1 MTKASAEFTTA
12 LTLQAVSGNF
22 VHTDLFNDELSS
34 GMGHI
39 ELAKWADAI
48 VIAPATANF
57 ISNLA
62 MGRAED
68 LATSVCL
75 ATEKNILVAPAM
87 NVQMWKNPITQEN
100 IEMLKSRDFSFH
112 GPTVGELACGDVGQ
126 GRMSD
131 PETFPNVV
139 YKILKKGIWQG
150 KNILITAGPTIEPI
164 DPVRFISN
172 HSSGTMGYEIARR
185 SAEIGANVTLISG
198 PTVIKPPD
206 CEIINIETADQMFE
220 KTFEQ
225 INNRVIDIVF
235 CVAAVCD
242 YKPMNY
248 SKRKDK
254 ETSQKLNF

>member
-100 IEMLKSRDFSFH
+100 IEMLKSRF
-112 GPTVGELACGDVGQ
+112 
-126 GRMSD
+126 
-131 PETFPNVV
+131 
-139 YKILKKGIWQG
+139 
-150 KNILITAGPTIEPI
+150 
-164 DPVRFISN
+164 FISWT
-172 HSSGTMGYEIARR
+172 HRWRVGLRR
-185 SAEIGANVTLISG
+185 CW
-198 PTVIKPPD
+198 P
-206 CEIINIETADQMFE
+206 
-220 KTFEQ
+220 
-225 INNRVIDIVF
+225 R
-235 CVAAVCD
+235 
-242 YKPMNY
+242 
-248 SKRKDK
+248 
-254 ETSQKLNF
+254 